1 MRWRPVVLAISLVLA
16 MPCGVAAQN
25 EPYPSRPVRLIA
37 PAAPGGNPDVLG
49 RLLAQKLTEA
59 LGRPFVVE
67 NMPGAGGVVA
77 ANLVAKS
84 APDGHVLM
92 LSDSGALA
100 INPALNPALSYQP
113 LKDFTGITAIATL
126 PTAFVVP
133 PSVPA
138 QTPAEFI
145 ALAKREPGRLS
156 YGSAGPG
163 SIHHLTMAAFADRAG
178 IAMLHVPYRGGSAMV
193 NALLVAE
200 IQGGWSGIPN
210 VLSLIETGKLRALCV
225 SILERSPSLPSVPTC
240 DERGVKGFDIATMLG
255 LLAPAGAP
263 AAVVATLQT
272 QVAKALR
279 DPKLAERMVQ
289 LGVVMQENGTA
300 HYQKFLRQD
309 YDRYAAIVRKLNLQ
323 IR

>member
-1 MRWRPVVLAISLVLA
+1 MRLSLAILTIGIALA
-16 MPCGVAAQN
+16 MPCGAAVS

-49 RLLAQKLTEA
+49 RLLAFKLTEA

-84 APDGHVLM
+84 SPDGHVLM

-100 INPALNPALSYQP
+100 INPALNPTLSYQP
-113 LKDFTGITAIATL
+113 LKDFIGITAIATL

-133 PSVPA
+133 PSLPA
-138 QTPAEFI
+138 RTPAEFI
-145 ALAKREPGRLS
+145 ALAKREPGKLS

-178 IAMLHVPYRGGSAMV
+178 IEMLHVPYRGGSAMV
-193 NALLVAE
+193 NALMTAE

-210 VLSLIETGKLRALCV
+210 VLSLIEAGKLAALCV
-225 SILERSPSLPSVPTC
+225 SILERSPSLPAVPTC
-240 DERGVKGFDIATMLG
+240 DERGVKGFDIATVLG
-255 LLAPAGAP
+255 LVAPAGLP
-263 AAVVATLQT
+263 ADVVAILQRE
-272 QVAKALR
+272 VARALR
-279 DPKLAERMVQ
+279 DPKIAERMVQ

-300 HYQKFLRQD
+300 HYRKFLRED
-309 YDRYAAIVRKLNLQ
+309 FDRYAAIVGKLGLQ
-323 IR
+323 IK